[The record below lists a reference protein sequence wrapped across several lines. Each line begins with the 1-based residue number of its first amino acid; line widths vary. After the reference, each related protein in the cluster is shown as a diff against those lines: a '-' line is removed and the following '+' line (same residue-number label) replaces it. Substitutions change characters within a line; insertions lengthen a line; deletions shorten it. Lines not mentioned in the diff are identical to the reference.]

1 MLASTNNSK
10 VLIADINPK
19 SQISEAYRVL
29 RTNIQYSSIDREVTT
44 ILVTSAQPAEGKS
57 TTVSNLAIT
66 YAQEEKKVLL
76 IDADLRKPTMH
87 KLFGISNRSGL
98 TNLLLGE
105 APIREAAIP
114 SHLPNLF
121 LIPSGPATPN
131 PAEMLASKRMTQFIE
146 QAKAEYD
153 IVLIDSPPI
162 LAVTDAQILA
172 TKCEGVILVLNH
184 GKVKR
189 EVARRAVDSLE
200 HVGVKP
206 LGVVINNKTNT
217 KNSSSYYSYY
227 GEASQ

>member
-29 RTNIQYSSIDREVTT
+29 RTNIQYSSIDRKITT
-44 ILVTSAQPAEGKS
+44 LLVTSAQPAEGKS

-98 TNLLLGE
+98 TNLLLGD
-105 APIREAAIP
+105 APIHEVAIP
-114 SHLPNLF
+114 SHLPNLH

-146 QAKAEYD
+146 QAKTEYD

-172 TKCEGVILVLNH
+172 TKCEGVILVLNY

-227 GEASQ
+227 GEVSQ

>member
-10 VLIADINPK
+10 VLIADVNPK

-29 RTNIQYSSIDREVTT
+29 RTNIQYSSIDKEITT

-66 YAQEEKKVLL
+66 YAQEEKNVLL

-105 APIREAAIP
+105 APVREVAIP
-114 SHLPNLF
+114 SHLPNLY
-121 LIPSGPATPN
+121 LIPSGPSTPN

-153 IVLIDSPPI
+153 IVLIDSLPFW
-162 LAVTDAQILA
+162 L
-172 TKCEGVILVLNH
+172 
-184 GKVKR
+184 
-189 EVARRAVDSLE
+189 
-200 HVGVKP
+200 
-206 LGVVINNKTNT
+206 
-217 KNSSSYYSYY
+217 
-227 GEASQ
+227 

>member
-10 VLIADINPK
+10 VLIADVNPK

-29 RTNIQYSSIDREVTT
+29 RTNIQYSSIDKEITT

-66 YAQEEKKVLL
+66 YAQEEKNVLL

-105 APIREAAIP
+105 APVREVAIP
-114 SHLPNLF
+114 SHLPNLY
-121 LIPSGPATPN
+121 LIPSGPSTPN

-189 EVARRAVDSLE
+189 EVAKRAVDRLE

-217 KNSSSYYSYY
+217 KTSSSYYSYY
-227 GEASQ
+227 GESK